1 MKKFNLIINKNWIK
15 IFDEIDKDTYK
26 KTENNYNNLIN
37 SKENIF
43 PVYKNIFNFTNYSIP
58 DEIKVVL
65 LGQDPYHGIFIDSR
79 TNSYFPQAM
88 GLAFSV
94 PLECKIPPS
103 LDNIYYNM
111 LKFGHIIK
119 KPTHGNLEFF
129 AYQGILL
136 LNTSLSVEQSKP
148 NSHQQL
154 WLMFTDELLKIISSK
169 YKNLIFVLW
178 GSSAYDKLKIIKNK
192 ESHKFI
198 ISSHPSPL
206 SAYKSFKNYNSFM
219 ETDHFG
225 LINNY
230 INDFNELEE
239 NKINNKYIQPI
250 VWDIY

>member
-1 MKKFNLIINKNWIK
+1 MKKFNLVINKNWIK
-15 IFDEIDKDTYK
+15 IFDEMDKDVYEE
-26 KTENNYNNLIN
+26 TEKNYNKLLD
-37 SKENIF
+37 SKINIF
-43 PVYKNIFNFTNYSIP
+43 PIYKNIFNFTNYSIP
-58 DEIKVVL
+58 DEIKVVC
-65 LGQDPYHGIFIDSR
+65 LGQDPYHGLFMNLK
-79 TNSYFPQAM
+79 TNCFNPQAM

-94 PLECKIPPS
+94 PSECKIPPS
-103 LDNIYYNM
+103 LDNIYNNM

-119 KPTHGNLEFF
+119 KPTHGNLDFF
-129 AYQGILL
+129 AYQGVLL

-148 NSHQQL
+148 NSHQQS

-178 GSSAYDKLKIIKNK
+178 GSSAYNKLKIILNK

-206 SAYKSFKNYNSFM
+206 SAYKPFKNYNSFI

-250 VWDIY
+250 VWNIY